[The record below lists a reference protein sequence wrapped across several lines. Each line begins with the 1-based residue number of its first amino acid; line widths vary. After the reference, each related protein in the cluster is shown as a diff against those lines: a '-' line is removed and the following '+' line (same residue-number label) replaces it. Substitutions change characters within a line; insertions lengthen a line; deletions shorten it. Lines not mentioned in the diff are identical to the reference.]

1 MPDADRDAKLAAA
14 LHKLDDDLGWRGPGG
29 RVMAYML
36 LPRDLAEAVA
46 ATLRDVLAAR
56 DGRA

>member
-29 RVMAYML
+29 RVQAYAL
-36 LPRDLAEAVA
+36 LPRDLAQAVA
-46 ATLRDVLAAR
+46 DHLRDIVGASGGSA
-56 DGRA
+56 

>member
-56 DGRA
+56 GGSA